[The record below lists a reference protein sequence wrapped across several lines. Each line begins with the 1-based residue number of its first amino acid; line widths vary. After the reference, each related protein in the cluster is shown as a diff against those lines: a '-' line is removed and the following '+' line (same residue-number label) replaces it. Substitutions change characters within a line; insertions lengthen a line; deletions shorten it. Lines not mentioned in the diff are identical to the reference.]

1 MATMLQKF
9 GKKGLK
15 MIKKDVKQNE
25 NGVSI
30 NFSGAIAKD
39 TVFTMVQNCATGKC
53 ECMSDETKSK
63 VKDMVVTGEDG
74 DVKLELKGDVS
85 EAEIKEAL
93 SRSKVVN

>member
-1 MATMLQKF
+1 
-9 GKKGLK
+9 

-30 NFSGAIAKD
+30 NFSGAIDKD
-39 TVFTMVQNCATGKC
+39 TVFTMVQNCSTGKC
-53 ECMSDETKSK
+53 ECMSDETKAK

-74 DVKLELKGDVS
+74 DVKLELRGDVS

>member
-1 MATMLQKF
+1 MMLKTF
-9 GKKGLK
+9 YKELK

-39 TVFTMVQNCATGKC
+39 TVFTMVQNCSTGKC
-53 ECMSDETKSK
+53 ECMSDETKAK
-63 VKDMVVTGEDG
+63 VKDMIVTGEDG